1 MLVSNITI
9 LLNFE
14 LEFTQ
19 IRNFGPKFR
28 HFRFFQLGSFFNS
41 RTLKFLQLGKFEG
54 SGFKYDILVRLY
66 LLKYIRALSTGT
78 PTTDKFD
85 HGIPVAHF

>member
-1 MLVSNITI
+1 M
-9 LLNFE
+9 
-14 LEFTQ
+14 
-19 IRNFGPKFR
+19 
-28 HFRFFQLGSFFNS
+28 
-41 RTLKFLQLGKFEG
+41 QLGKFEG
-54 SGFKYDILVRLY
+54 ADFKYDILVRLY

>member
-1 MLVSNITI
+1 MVLSLKI
-9 LLNFE
+9 FD
-14 LEFTQ
+14 FS
-19 IRNFGPKFR
+19 
-28 HFRFFQLGSFFNS
+28 QLGSFFNS
-41 RTLKFLQLGKFEG
+41 KTFKCLQLGKFEG
-54 SGFKYDILVRLY
+54 ADFKYDILVRLY